1 MIDKIQTNQQNYKID
16 FHYYN
21 SARDAMKDVVDKLVI
36 KGYSD
41 IYIPG
46 YIGWSPKEGSGIFD
60 PLNNIPNLHR
70 HYYRMTKSL
79 WIDIEYLKNNLS
91 NHSLLLI
98 VNYFGF
104 RDRNIQEVVSLAHE
118 RDCVVI
124 EDNAHGFYT
133 YFCNGSIGA
142 DATFFSLH
150 KMFPFHRGGG
160 LLIENTVL
168 DISCLNEIR
177 SSVEWNPFLYNINE
191 IARVRI
197 DNFSIYISLMS
208 AYTGWFEPLRDI
220 SDVQNNIPQT
230 FPIIIKRGNR
240 DKIYEFMNKEGYGVV
255 SLYHTM
261 IEELR
266 DNKHDNARWLSKHI
280 MNLPLHQDV
289 NKDEICNLVEAL
301 KNACDAT
308 E

>member
-133 YFCNGSIGA
+133 YFCN
-142 DATFFSLH
+142 
-150 KMFPFHRGGG
+150 
-160 LLIENTVL
+160 
-168 DISCLNEIR
+168 
-177 SSVEWNPFLYNINE
+177 
-191 IARVRI
+191 
-197 DNFSIYISLMS
+197 
-208 AYTGWFEPLRDI
+208 
-220 SDVQNNIPQT
+220 
-230 FPIIIKRGNR
+230 
-240 DKIYEFMNKEGYGVV
+240 
-255 SLYHTM
+255 
-261 IEELR
+261 
-266 DNKHDNARWLSKHI
+266 
-280 MNLPLHQDV
+280 
-289 NKDEICNLVEAL
+289 
-301 KNACDAT
+301 
-308 E
+308 